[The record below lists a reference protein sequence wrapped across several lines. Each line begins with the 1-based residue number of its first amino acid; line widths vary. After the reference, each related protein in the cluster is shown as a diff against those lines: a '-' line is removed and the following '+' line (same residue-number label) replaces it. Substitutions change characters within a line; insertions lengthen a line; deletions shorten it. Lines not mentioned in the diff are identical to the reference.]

1 MKCVDCPYF
10 EIKYEP
16 LGRGKDLW
24 DFGQAACSKYDLVVD
39 FADHKKINRL
49 VCINEMAEGK
59 QIS

>member
-49 VCINEMAEGK
+49 VCVNDMAE
-59 QIS
+59 